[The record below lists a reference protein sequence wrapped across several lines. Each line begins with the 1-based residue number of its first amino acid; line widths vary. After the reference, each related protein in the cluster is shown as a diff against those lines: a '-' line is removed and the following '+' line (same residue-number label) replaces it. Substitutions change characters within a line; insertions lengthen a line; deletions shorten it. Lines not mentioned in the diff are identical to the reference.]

1 MDFES
6 LVRFILHTVRSNTDQ
21 AVRSI
26 DELIL
31 AIDETYR
38 PLDLELKKIGYE
50 FKNCRELITF
60 IKFFKY
66 IIETC
71 KFSTNDRVIYTD
83 NFLFGYV
90 IPQINKEFDLL
101 RFGNNYNINIELK
114 SETTTEDQQNQLK
127 KNHFYLNF
135 LSKPTRYISV
145 SPDLSSYIEFIPEN
159 NEFINIAPE
168 EFLVLFSEQEVQK
181 FTLDEVNAFFDIKN
195 YLVSPFNDVKKF
207 LEDKYFLTN
216 HQQDIVREIVE
227 NPQNK
232 SVFGIKGNPG
242 TGKSLL
248 VYHIAKKLIQ
258 IGKRV
263 VIVHG
268 ANLNNG
274 QRVLNNN
281 SFNIVS
287 IRRFDDIIQNTENY
301 DYIIIDESQRLRE
314 NNKSQQ
320 LTALTKKMTNS
331 NARFIISLD
340 GRQVLSPEED
350 SNNATLLYNY
360 IGKIGQVFSLK
371 DKFRTN
377 PSMSEF
383 IKLLFKIP
391 EQSQKV
397 INTQKNISIKFF
409 HNRKDADAYLD
420 LMDQDKNWKVLNY
433 TKSARR
439 FPRADQELDKLGNY
453 GLNSHEVI
461 GQEFNNVIIPMDTN
475 FEYQN
480 EIFTDKYGNP
490 KTYQVLNTSNSYYPI
505 GNMLYQ
511 NLTRTREKLEIVI
524 IENYPL
530 FIQICSLLDS
540 V

>member
-6 LVRFILHTVRSNTDQ
+6 LARFILHTARSNTDQ
-21 AVRSI
+21 AVTSI

-31 AIDETYR
+31 AIEENYI
-38 PLDLELKKIGYE
+38 PVDLELKKIGYE

-60 IKFFKY
+60 IKFLKY
-66 IIETC
+66 LIETC

-114 SETTTEDQQNQLK
+114 SETTIEEQQNQLR

-135 LSKPTRYISV
+135 LSKPTRYFSI
-145 SPDLSSYIEFIPEN
+145 SPDLSSYIEYIPEN

-168 EFLVLFSEQEVQK
+168 EFLVLFSQQEVQQ
-181 FTLDEVNAFFDIKN
+181 FTSDEVNSFFDIKN
-195 YLVSPFNDVKKF
+195 YLVSPFNDVEKF

-216 HQQDIVREIVE
+216 HQQEIVKEIVE

-248 VYHIAKKLIQ
+248 VYHIAKKLTQ

-268 ANLNNG
+268 AKLNDG
-274 QRVLNNN
+274 QRILNNN
-281 SFNIVS
+281 NFNIVP
-287 IRRFDDIIQNTENY
+287 IKRFDTIMQNTGNY

-314 NNKSQQ
+314 NDSTKQ
-320 LTALTKKMTNS
+320 LTKLTQTMNSS
-331 NARFIISLD
+331 NALFIISLD
-340 GRQVLSPEED
+340 GRQTLSPDEKP
-350 SNNATLLYNY
+350 SNATLLYNY

-383 IKLLFKIP
+383 IKLLFKTP
-391 EQSQKV
+391 EQFQKV
-397 INTQKNISIKFF
+397 INTKKNISIKFF
-409 HNRKDADAYLD
+409 HKRDDADTYLD
-420 LMDQDKNWKVLNY
+420 LMDQDKNWEVLNY